1 MRKDPNIGAKGL
13 QQRLQDEHKVI
24 ISYDQVWKGL
34 QVALRDMFGS
44 WEESFQMLFRW
55 KEEVHKRSPGSVVE
69 IDTKFVDGRLYFHRF
84 FCALKPCIEGFVKG
98 CRPYLSVDSTALNGR
113 WNGHL
118 AAATGLDGHNWM
130 FPVAFGF
137 IDSETEDN
145 WTWFMTQLNK
155 ALGSLPVLA
164 ICTDACKGLEN
175 AVVEVFPSAE
185 RRECF
190 RHLMQN
196 FIKKFMGLALVK
208 FTLLLG
214 HIGKR

>member
-98 CRPYLSVDSTALNGR
+98 CRPYLSVDSTTLNVST
-113 WNGHL
+113 
-118 AAATGLDGHNWM
+118 TG
-130 FPVAFGF
+130 
-137 IDSETEDN
+137 
-145 WTWFMTQLNK
+145 
-155 ALGSLPVLA
+155 
-164 ICTDACKGLEN
+164 
-175 AVVEVFPSAE
+175 
-185 RRECF
+185 
-190 RHLMQN
+190 
-196 FIKKFMGLALVK
+196 
-208 FTLLLG
+208 
-214 HIGKR
+214 